1 MDQFSISDIETLSG
15 IKAHTLRIWEQRY
28 RILTPKR
35 KESQHRFYDNE
46 DLKRILQIAQL
57 NRTGYKIS
65 KIARLTEDELR
76 QLAGQLQKAEISY
89 ESHIQQLAEA
99 CIQFDEDRFHT
110 LYTNIQSQVDMER
123 IVLHIFYPLLER
135 MGTWW
140 MTNETRPVQEHFVSN
155 QIARKMMVAVDGL
168 ELPVTG
174 PVTLLFNPEGEHHEI
189 PLLFIHYLLKR
200 SGKRVAFM
208 GCNATMEAL
217 KIAVTLK
224 EINRLQ
230 LHVITNFSGKT
241 ANDLLKELL
250 EEFPKQQIVLSGPLA
265 TQVTLTH
272 KRLTVLHSLQ
282 ELLKYCGGEDKF

>member
-1 MDQFSISDIETLSG
+1 MDQFTISDIETLSG

-65 KIARLTEDELR
+65 KIARLTENELR

-99 CIQFDEDRFHT
+99 CIQFDEDRFHSI
-110 LYTNIQSQVDMER
+110 YTTIQSQVDMER

-155 QIARKMMVAVDGL
+155 QIVRKLMVAVDGL

-174 PVTLLFNPEGEHHEI
+174 PITVLFNPEGEHHEI

-200 SGKRVAFM
+200 SGKRVVFM
-208 GCNATMEAL
+208 GSNASMEAL
-217 KIAVTLK
+217 KITVTLK
-224 EINRLQ
+224 EINRLH

-265 TQVTLTH
+265 THVTLTH

-282 ELLKYCGGEDKF
+282 ELLKYCGGEEKF